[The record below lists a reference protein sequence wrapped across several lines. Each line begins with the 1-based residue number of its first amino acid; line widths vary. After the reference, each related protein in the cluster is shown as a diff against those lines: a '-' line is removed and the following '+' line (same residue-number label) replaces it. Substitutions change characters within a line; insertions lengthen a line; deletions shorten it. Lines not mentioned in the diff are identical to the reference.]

1 MDILAEMTLTNIR
14 NMKGLGAKTCD
25 EIWDELNQWIEANML
40 ISEENKDGIISEKE
54 QLFINGLLE
63 KLSQ

>member
-1 MDILAEMTLTNIR
+1 
-14 NMKGLGAKTCD
+14 
-25 EIWDELNQWIEANML
+25 ML
-40 ISEENKDGIISEKE
+40 ISEESKDGIISEKE